1 MRILFVA
8 PWVPSA
14 IRPRSLAF
22 LQMLAGEHDVRFLA
36 LVHHAEEAHSAQRLP
51 TAHRTLVPNPRVG
64 SMVRSLHALCT
75 GRSLQQGYASPR
87 SLDTALRRELD
98 EWQPDAVH
106 LNVFRTAHLVEACGR
121 TPVLIDLDEFR
132 SEYYQ
137 QLADS
142 GPSLVWRAL
151 GRVEARRMR
160 SREDELVRMAVPIVL
175 SAPLLNGSEP
185 PNTFVVRSP
194 CDFPLRELDGPPP
207 PTVLFVGRLTYEANV
222 HGLLWFLRECW
233 PGIRAAVPDAI
244 LKIVGTV
251 PPRLMRSL
259 TGSGVE
265 IFPNVPDVEPH
276 YATAAVA
283 IAPIFRGTGIQMKLI
298 QSLSAGVPTVTTH
311 AVASR
316 AGVKDGVHVRVADDA
331 TGWTAAVCEL
341 LDQPTAAAR
350 LAAAGRDWVVA
361 HHSSAAVRRQ
371 LDHVYASMWGGTREP
386 GPVSGPETA
395 AAGAAGTRRNSGPD
409 RP

>member
-1 MRILFVA
+1 MKILFVA

-22 LQMLAGEHDVRFLA
+22 LQMLAAEHDVRFLA
-36 LVHHAEEAHSAQRLP
+36 LVGHSEEAHSAQWLP
-51 TAHRTLVPNPRVG
+51 TAHRTLVRNPRVG
-64 SMVRSLHALCT
+64 SMVRSLRALCT
-75 GRSLQQGYASPR
+75 GQSLQQGYASPKG
-87 SLDTALRRELD
+87 LDTAFRRALD

-106 LNVFRTAHLVEACGR
+106 LNVFRTAHLIEACGR

-137 QLADS
+137 QLADD

-160 SREDELVRMAVPIVL
+160 AREDTLARMAVPIML
-175 SAPLLNGSEP
+175 SAPTLSGPEP

-194 CDFPLRELDGPPP
+194 CDFPFRGLDTQPTR
-207 PTVLFVGRLTYEANV
+207 TVLFVGRLTYEANV

-233 PGIRAAVPDAI
+233 PGIRAAVPDAK
-244 LKIVGTV
+244 LRIVGTV

-259 TGSGVE
+259 AGSGIE
-265 IFPNVPDVEPH
+265 IFSNVPDVEPH
-276 YATAAVA
+276 YAAAAVA

-298 QSLSAGVPTVTTH
+298 QSLSAGVPTVTTG

-316 AGVKDGVHVRVADDA
+316 AGVQDGVHVRVADDP

-341 LDQPTAAAR
+341 LDQRTAAAR

-361 HHSSAAVRRQ
+361 QHSSAAVRRQ
-371 LDHVYASMWGGTREP
+371 LDRVYARVATPRP
-386 GPVSGPETA
+386 A
-395 AAGAAGTRRNSGPD
+395 ALVDSPS
-409 RP
+409 PY